1 MARPGLQAGFSSSLK
16 RRNVGLWAVLIEL
29 ATQLPNAR
37 GMRRSEFNDPEEFRK
52 VKAMLLDLSQPEAI
66 LYEQLATGDQF
77 QVLKNVNEYRQSGW
91 GGDSNRKPG
100 PWTKLEP

>member
-1 MARPGLQAGFSSSLK
+1 MK
-16 RRNVGLWAVLIEL
+16 LWVILIDS
-29 ATQLPNAR
+29 ATLLPNAK
-37 GMRRSEFNDPEEFRK
+37 GMRRTEFNDPEEFRK
-52 VKAMLLDLSQPEAI
+52 VKAMLVDLSQPEAI

-77 QVLKNVNEYRQSGW
+77 QVLRNVNEYRQSGW

>member
-1 MARPGLQAGFSSSLK
+1 MARARPQGTIALP
-16 RRNVGLWAVLIEL
+16 RNVRLWAVPIES
-29 ATQLPNAR
+29 ATLLPNAT
-37 GMRRSEFNDPEEFRK
+37 GMRRIEFNDPEEFRK
-52 VKAMLLDLSQPEAI
+52 VKAMLLDVSQPEAI

-100 PWTKLEP
+100 PWTKLLP